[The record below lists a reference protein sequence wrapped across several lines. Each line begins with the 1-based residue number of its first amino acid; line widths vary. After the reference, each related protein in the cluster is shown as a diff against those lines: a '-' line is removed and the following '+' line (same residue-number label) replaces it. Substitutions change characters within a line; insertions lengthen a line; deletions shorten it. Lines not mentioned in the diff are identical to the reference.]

1 MTSTKFDVL
10 GVGNAIVDVLT
21 HASDEFIAE
30 QNEKYGMMKGAMTL
44 IDTERAEQLY
54 GDIGQA
60 TEMSGGSA
68 ANTIAIVAGLGAE
81 AAFIGKVAEDQLGDV
96 FAHDLKA
103 TGVHFSTPR
112 LKNNH
117 PTGRC
122 FILVT
127 PDAQRTMNTYLGAAA
142 EFEAEDVQEN
152 VVSAAK
158 VSYMEGYLFDKEAA
172 KDGYRRVSEIARA
185 NGREVALSLSDPFC
199 VERHREDFQD
209 LVDHH
214 VDIVFANEQEIMALY
229 QTETFEEAQEIVRSK
244 CKLVALTRGPKG
256 SVIISGNQ
264 TIKID
269 AIEPSELK
277 DTTGAGDAYA
287 GGFLYGYTNGYTL
300 AECGNLGSLLAT
312 EIISQMGPRTD
323 KDLKVFVEGVKKA
336 S

>member
-1 MTSTKFDVL
+1 MTATKFDVL

-21 HASDEFIAE
+21 HASEEFIAD
-30 QNEKYGMMKGAMTL
+30 QHAKYGMMKGAMTL
-44 IDTERAEQLY
+44 IDTMRAEQLY
-54 GDIGQA
+54 SDIAQA

-68 ANTIAIVAGLGAE
+68 ANTIAIVAGLGAS

-112 LKNNH
+112 LKQH
-117 PTGRC
+117 LPTGRC

-142 EFEAEDVQEN
+142 EFEAEDVQEDI
-152 VVSAAK
+152 VSAAK
-158 VSYMEGYLFDKEAA
+158 VSYMEGYLFDKDAA

-209 LVDHH
+209 LVEHH
-214 VDIVFANEQEIMALY
+214 VDIVFANEQEIIALY
-229 QTETFEEAQEIVRSK
+229 QTETFEQAQEIVRGK
-244 CKLVALTRGPKG
+244 CKLVVLTRGPKG
-256 SVIISGNQ
+256 SVILCGDE
-264 TIKID
+264 TIVID
-269 AIEPSELK
+269 AVEPVELK

-287 GGFLYGYTNGYTL
+287 GGFLYGYTNGYGL
-300 AECGNLGSLLAT
+300 KACGDLGSLLAT

-323 KDLKVFVEGVKKA
+323 KDLKIFTEQLKQA